1 MFAEKFD
8 VEKLFASFPVNINFG
23 VLSRK
28 PYNNLFAE
36 RTRVMNRSV
45 TTVLCVGIVWTTG
58 LSDTTEA
65 GLQPQEGRK
74 TKISSVIMPEIS
86 EIVGDYVLIYKPQPD
101 IYTGKD
107 TKHYKAGET
116 YTNWQPND
124 HTFIK
129 GPDNR
134 WHCFGITRPNDVKDD
149 GIHEGEGLCFHAVAP
164 LGELQQALRPK
175 SWMDWPK
182 LSISGCGWAPYAIK
196 IGSAYSVISSN
207 KGHAESTDL
216 YTWKDKG
223 KLSIKGGDRDPDI
236 MYWNGTYYLVRCN
249 NRSVTLVTSRD
260 FVNWSEPVDIFTAPE
275 ASWNCESPT
284 LMRHNDTFYLFWC
297 LWDSAGSGAE
307 LPALYDGHDPSTYDY
322 RTYVYASDTPTN
334 FHNRS
339 PVTELKAHAPE
350 IVQDE
355 KGDYFI
361 SSADYPQRGI
371 NLARLVWKS
380 SNKENSEQESRT
392 QDETTNE

>member
-1 MFAEKFD
+1 MFT
-8 VEKLFASFPVNINFG
+8 
-23 VLSRK
+23 
-28 PYNNLFAE
+28 E
-36 RTRVMNRSV
+36 RNCVISRSV
-45 TTVLCVGIVWTTG
+45 TIFLCALAVWTTDLG
-58 LSDTTEA
+58 DTAEA
-65 GLQPQEGRK
+65 GVQRQEDRRTQIGSNTRPAK
-74 TKISSVIMPEIS
+74 P

-101 IYTGKD
+101 VYTGKD
-107 TKHYKAGET
+107 TKHYKAGQT

-134 WHCFGITRPNDVKDD
+134 WHCFGITRPNDVAGD
-149 GIHEGEGLCFHAVAP
+149 GVHEGEGLCFHAVAP
-164 LGELQQALRPK
+164 PGELQHALHPK
-175 SWMDWPK
+175 SWMDRPK

-196 IGSAYSVISSN
+196 IGSTYSLISSTR
-207 KGHAESTDL
+207 GHAESTDL

-223 KLSIKGGDRDPDI
+223 KLSIKAGNRDPNI
-236 MYWNGTYYLVRCN
+236 MYWNGTYYLVQCN

-260 FVNWSEPVDIFTAPE
+260 FVNWSEPVDIFTTHE

-284 LMRHNDTFYLFWC
+284 LMRYNDTFYLFWC

-307 LPALYDGHDPSTYDY
+307 LPALYNGHDPSTYGY
-322 RTYVYASDTPTN
+322 RTYVYASDTPMN

-339 PVTELKAHAPE
+339 PVTELAAHAPE
-350 IVQDE
+350 IVQGE
-355 KGDYFI
+355 MGDYFI

-380 SNKENSEQESRT
+380 SN
-392 QDETTNE
+392 

>member
-1 MFAEKFD
+1 
-8 VEKLFASFPVNINFG
+8 
-23 VLSRK
+23 
-28 PYNNLFAE
+28 
-36 RTRVMNRSV
+36 MNRSV
-45 TTVLCVGIVWTTG
+45 TIALCAAVVWAAG
-58 LSDTTEA
+58 LGEATEA
-65 GLQPQEGRK
+65 GLQGQKRRQTENSSTRPAIPQ
-74 TKISSVIMPEIS
+74 
-86 EIVGDYVLIYKPQPD
+86 IVDDYVLIYKPQPD
-101 IYTGKD
+101 VYTGKD
-107 TKHYKAGET
+107 TKNYKAGQR

-149 GIHEGEGLCFHAVAP
+149 GVHEGEGLCFHAVAP
-164 LGELQQALRPK
+164 IGELARALRPK
-175 SWMDWPK
+175 SWMDRPK

-196 IGSAYSVISSN
+196 VGSAYSLISST
-207 KGHAESTDL
+207 KSQAESTDL

-223 KLSIKGGDRDPDI
+223 KLSIKAGNRDPNI
-236 MYWNGTYYLVRCN
+236 MYWNGTYYLVMCN

-260 FVNWSEPVDIFTAPE
+260 FVNWTEPVDIFTAPE

-284 LMRHNDTFYLFWC
+284 LMRYNDTFYLFWC

-322 RTYVYASDTPTN
+322 RTYVYTSQTPTN

-339 PVTELKAHAPE
+339 PVAELAVHAPE
-350 IVQDE
+350 IIRGE
-355 KGDYFI
+355 KGEYFI

-380 SNKENSEQESRT
+380 GN
-392 QDETTNE
+392 